1 MDLHPYNTERHNT
14 TFHNKELD
22 VMTIDNRIRNTR
34 VMELTMNDEIRS
46 TRAKNTRD
54 NEIDDGR
61 KNSRTMK

>member
-1 MDLHPYNTERHNT
+1 
-14 TFHNKELD
+14 
-22 VMTIDNRIRNTR
+22 MTIDNRIRNTR